1 MNPLR
6 EKAEYFITKGFFCIL
21 RLCPSAAIYGICRG
35 FAFLFYTLGFR
46 RRKMTLQNMQLAL
59 PNLSEKERQRMAIAS
74 YDHFGQFMA
83 ESAMILAGKIDREK
97 LENMVDGED
106 ISKLLEL
113 EKSTEKGILF
123 ITGHLGNFELLAH
136 YTGTRL
142 TRTGHVVARKGTNQ
156 RVDDRIVTPMR
167 ESFGNKV
174 IYKKR
179 ALPHIARTLKRGEHV
194 GLLIDIKSN
203 AKRGVPVTF
212 FGNETYAIKSSAY
225 LQIKLNPIVVPIT
238 MARIEPKRYKLI
250 AGDPIPWADNG
261 QPIEEQISELTQ
273 IHQTEL
279 EKLIRQY
286 PEQWLWMHNRFRI
299 KETSTLRRK
308 KRRKK
313 RRAKESA
320 ANTTPSAE

>member
-6 EKAEYFITKGFFCIL
+6 EKTEYFLTKGFFCIL
-21 RLCPSAAIYGICRG
+21 RLCPSVVIYGLCRG
-35 FAFLFYTLGFR
+35 FAALFYTLGLR

-59 PNLSEKERQRMAIAS
+59 PNLSAKERQRMARAS

-97 LENMVDGED
+97 LQKMVDGED

-142 TRTGHVVARKGTNQ
+142 TRTGQVVARKGTNQ

-167 ESFGNKV
+167 ESFGNRV
-174 IYKKR
+174 IYKER
-179 ALPHIARTLKRGEHV
+179 ALPHVARALKRGEHV

-203 AKRGVPVTF
+203 HKQGVPVTF
-212 FGNETYAIKSSAY
+212 FDNKTYAIKSSAY
-225 LQIKLNPIVVPIT
+225 LQIKLTPIVVPVS
-238 MARIEPKRYKLI
+238 MARIGPKRYKLI
-250 AGDPIPWADNG
+250 VGDPVQWTDNG
-261 QPIEEQISELTQ
+261 QPIEEQILELTQ
-273 IHQTEL
+273 LHQTAL
-279 EKLIRQY
+279 EKLIRPY
-286 PEQWLWMHNRFRI
+286 PEQWLWMHNRFKLMDARTRRRQKRKALRI
-299 KETSTLRRK
+299 A
-308 KRRKK
+308 
-313 RRAKESA
+313 AKDA
-320 ANTTPSAE
+320 